1 MKKIILITI
10 TLFVIS
16 CSKIDKI
23 VAQFDDYI
31 CVIKHTYTNSDNESA
46 TDYECFSEESES
58 SCNDLGAIQNYSVE
72 KYDKDESCTEY
83 CEDVQNCSVME

>member
-1 MKKIILITI
+1 MKKLILISLS
-10 TLFVIS
+10 LFAIN
-16 CSKIDKI
+16 CSKIDDI
-23 VAQFDDYI
+23 VAQLDDYI
-31 CVIKHTYTNSDNESA
+31 CVIKHTYTNSDNESVI
-46 TDYECFSEESES
+46 DYECFSEESES

>member
-1 MKKIILITI
+1 MKKLLLISL
-10 TLFVIS
+10 TLFAIS
-16 CSKIDKI
+16 CSKIDDI
-23 VAQFDDYI
+23 VAQLDDYI

-46 TDYECFSEESES
+46 IGYECFSEESES

>member
-46 TDYECFSEESES
+46 IDYECFSE
-58 SCNDLGAIQNYSVE
+58 
-72 KYDKDESCTEY
+72 
-83 CEDVQNCSVME
+83 

>member
-1 MKKIILITI
+1 MKKLILINI

-16 CSKIDKI
+16 CSKIDDI

-31 CVIKHTYTNSDNESA
+31 CVIKHTYTNSGNESV

>member
-1 MKKIILITI
+1 MRLLLISLTLIL
-10 TLFVIS
+10 VS
-16 CSKIDKI
+16 CSEIEDI
-23 VAQFDDYI
+23 VSQTDDYI
-31 CVIKHTYTNSDNESA
+31 CVIKHTYTNSDNEPT

-58 SCNDLGAIQNYSVE
+58 SCNELGAIQNYSVE

>member
-1 MKKIILITI
+1 MKKLILISL
-10 TLFVIS
+10 TLFAIS
-16 CSKIDKI
+16 CSKIDDI
-23 VAQFDDYI
+23 VAQLDDYI
-31 CVIKHTYTNSDNESA
+31 CVIKHTYTDSDNEPA

>member
-1 MKKIILITI
+1 MRFLLISLTLIL
-10 TLFVIS
+10 VS
-16 CSKIDKI
+16 CSEIEDI
-23 VAQFDDYI
+23 VSQTDDYI
-31 CVIKHTYTNSDNESA
+31 CVIKHTYTNSDNESV

-58 SCNDLGAIQNYSVE
+58 SCNELGAIQNYSVE

>member
-16 CSKIDKI
+16 CSKIDDI

-31 CVIKHTYTNSDNESA
+31 CVIKHTYTNSDNEPA
-46 TDYECFSEESES
+46 TDYECFSEESEDA
-58 SCNDLGAIQNYSVE
+58 CNDLGGIQDYSVE
-72 KYDKDESCTEY
+72 KYDNDESCIEY
-83 CEDVQNCSVME
+83 CGDDLNCSVME